1 MKSKQTTAKITR
13 DILQDYPKRLLF
25 TLQDDITRSG
35 LMYDIAKVLGSWPG
49 KYAVKKAMFRMIR
62 SGKINIICI
71 NTIKS
76 IYQKK

>member
-1 MKSKQTTAKITR
+1 MKTKQTIAKITR
-13 DILQDYPKRLLF
+13 DILQGYPKRLLF

-62 SGKINIICI
+62 SGKINISRTGNVCGIWRL
-71 NTIKS
+71 
-76 IYQKK
+76 

>member
-1 MKSKQTTAKITR
+1 MKTKQTIARITR
-13 DILQDYPKRLLF
+13 EILQDYPKRLPF

-35 LMYDIAKVLGSWPG
+35 LMYDVAKVLGSWPG